1 MVYKPESVSAP
12 GSTSV
17 AIVVIF
23 GGLPEADGSAG
34 FQKQGSVSA
43 PRSTSV
49 AIGIIVS
56 EGRRGLRKSSGEVDE
71 I

>member
-12 GSTSV
+12 GSTSIAV
-17 AIVVIF
+17 GVIF

-34 FQKQGSVSA
+34 FQKPGSVSA

-49 AIGIIVS
+49 ATGI
-56 EGRRGLRKSSGEVDE
+56 
-71 I
+71 